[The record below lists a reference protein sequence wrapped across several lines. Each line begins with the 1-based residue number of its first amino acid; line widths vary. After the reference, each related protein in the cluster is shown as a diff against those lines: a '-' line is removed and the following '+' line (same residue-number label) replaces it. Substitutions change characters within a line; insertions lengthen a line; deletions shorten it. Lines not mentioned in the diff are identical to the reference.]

1 MNKAKPSRGFKL
13 MTYNVIRK
21 TNGATRE
28 DSSIFFI
35 YKNSTFA
42 KWFKYGLRASAPQV
56 VCGIFAKLQ
65 SFNIIIVFF
74 FMPCLVKS

>member
-21 TNGATRE
+21 KNGATRE
-28 DSSIFFI
+28 DSSIFYI
-35 YKNSTFA
+35 YSSFA
-42 KWFKYGLRASAPQV
+42 KWFKYGLRASAPSGGA
-56 VCGIFAKLQ
+56 CGIFAKLQ

>member
-28 DSSIFFI
+28 DSSIFYIQELNFR
-35 YKNSTFA
+35 
-42 KWFKYGLRASAPQV
+42 KWFKYGLRASAPQG

-65 SFNIIIVFF
+65 SFHIIIVFF